1 MRVKLKYSIKA
12 EVIAI
17 TMAAMTMIY
26 FCLLLKL
33 KY

>member
-1 MRVKLKYSIKA
+1 MRVKLKYSVKA
-12 EVIAI
+12 EVIAM
-17 TMAAMTMIY
+17 TMAAMTIS